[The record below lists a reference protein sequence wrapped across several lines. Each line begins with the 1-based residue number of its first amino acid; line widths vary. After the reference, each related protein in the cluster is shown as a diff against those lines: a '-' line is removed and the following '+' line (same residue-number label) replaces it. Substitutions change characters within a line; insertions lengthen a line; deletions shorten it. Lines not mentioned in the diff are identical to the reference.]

1 LGSPIVRIY
10 YDGAHAAGDDPVSVE
25 SERRH
30 ACRRQGP
37 PRPGEWR
44 AVFPEEGQ
52 TFDDYAATCA
62 NRRGPERAALYLRP
76 LGEAG
81 ERFGRLLE
89 LLREY
94 AEAFFQVPARLLE
107 SLPAAEGTLD
117 STRLL
122 EELSLRPP
130 ADALG
135 VLGVTDRPLGA
146 RGMKFVFGESRL
158 GGPAGVA
165 SLARLATPDAG
176 LFLRRALRLTSHE
189 IGHLLGIRHCVFY
202 ECVMQ
207 GANSLAEADRHPL
220 EPCPV
225 DARKLQW
232 NLGFDPWARERALE
246 AFFRKTAAD
255 KKYGDDMGRKA

>member
-1 LGSPIVRIY
+1 MN
-10 YDGAHAAGDDPVSVE
+10 VE
-25 SERRH
+25 AERWR
-30 ACRRQGP
+30 ACRRQRP

-62 NRRGPERAALYLRP
+62 NRRGPGRAVLYLRP
-76 LGEAG
+76 LGGARRRYG
-81 ERFGRLLE
+81 GLLG
-89 LLREY
+89 LLREFL
-94 AEAFFQVPARLLE
+94 EAYFQVPARLLE
-107 SLPAAEGTLD
+107 GDAAAGGTRD

-122 EELSLRPP
+122 EALARRAP

-135 VLGVTDRPLGA
+135 LLGVTDGPLSA

-165 SLARLATPDAG
+165 SLARLETPDAG
-176 LFLRRALRLTSHE
+176 LFLRRALGLAAHE
-189 IGHLLGIRHCVFY
+189 VGHLLGIRHCVFH

-207 GANSLAEADRHPL
+207 GANTRAEADGHPL

-232 NLGFDPWARERALE
+232 NLGFDPAARARALE
-246 AFFRKTAAD
+246 AFFRKAWPSSAGEG
-255 KKYGDDMGRKA
+255 KKYGDAPGGEA